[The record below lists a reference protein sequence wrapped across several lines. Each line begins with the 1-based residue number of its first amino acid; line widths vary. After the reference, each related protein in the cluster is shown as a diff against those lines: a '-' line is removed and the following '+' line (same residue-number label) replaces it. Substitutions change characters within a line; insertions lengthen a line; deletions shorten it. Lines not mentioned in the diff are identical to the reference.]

1 MATKTSSKS
10 ASSAPKRKRSTT
22 PPPAKLAGATVLAPA
37 SGPATSASALKPV
50 PSHED
55 IAFRAWELYQM
66 RAASEGG
73 ALNDWLAAEREL
85 RAS

>member
-10 ASSAPKRKRSTT
+10 ASSAPKRKRTST
-22 PPPAKLAGATVLAPA
+22 PPAAHLDGATMSSAPVA
-37 SGPATSASALKPV
+37 SQLKT

-55 IAFRAWELYQM
+55 IAFRAWELYQL
-66 RAASEGG
+66 RANTDGG

-85 RAS
+85 AS